1 MYDGKA
7 EFYTGEYR
15 LENWGNHEYTQGTW
29 TQAYQEKKSTLKTLA
44 KPLNS
49 KVYFAGEIFDPYQ
62 QMGVPGALLSGF
74 IPWTRCLVKLKDQ
87 KKILNGL

>member
-7 EFYTGEYR
+7 SEFYTGEYR

-44 KPLNS
+44 EPLDS
-49 KVYFAGEIFDPYQ
+49 KVYFAGGIFDPYQ
-62 QMGVPGALLSGF
+62 QMGVPGAILSGF
-74 IPWTRCLVKLKDQ
+74 HSMDKMLGEIEGAR
-87 KKILNGL
+87 KKI